1 MDQTDE
7 RIVALLREDARRSFQ
22 DIGKHVHLSAPAVKR
37 RVDRLEATGVIR
49 GYTAVIDPA
58 ASGWHTEA
66 FVYLYCDGRMPAD
79 AIKQAVEAVPE
90 VASAHTV
97 AGEYSA
103 VLHVLAKDTTD
114 LELALE
120 SIRAKEGVSR
130 TVSQIVL
137 STLFQR

>member
-7 RIVALLREDARRSFQ
+7 RIVALLRDDARRSFQ
-22 DIGKHVHLSAPAVKR
+22 DIGQHVHLSAPAVKR
-37 RVDRLEATGVIR
+37 RVDRLEAAGVIR
-49 GYTAVIDPA
+49 GYTAIVDPA

-66 FVYLYCDGRMPAD
+66 FVYLYCDGGMPAD
-79 AIKQAVEAVPE
+79 AIKRAVDSEPQ

-120 SIRAKEGVSR
+120 RIRATEGVSR

>member
-1 MDQTDE
+1 MDQVDE

-22 DIGKHVHLSAPAVKR
+22 DIGRHVHLSAPAVKR
-37 RVDRLEATGVIR
+37 RVDKLEAAGVLR
-49 GYTAVIDPA
+49 GYSATVDPA
-58 ASGWHTEA
+58 AAGWHTEA
-66 FVYLYCDGRMPAD
+66 FVYLYCDGGMPAH
-79 AIKQAVEAVPE
+79 AIKSAVESEPQ

-103 VLHVLAKDTTD
+103 VLHVLAKDTAD
-114 LELALE
+114 LELVLE
-120 SIRAKEGVSR
+120 RIRATEGVSR